1 MNRKAILE
9 KVANYMADKGK
20 FMSQDEYKR
29 ASDKPFNFV
38 ALRRIWASWSRL
50 EGLIQ
55 VNYPAQWEKMNSP
68 VVAPKV
74 EEKPHVDGVKL
85 GTPKPVAKK
94 KAPAKKEK

>member
-29 ASDKPFNFV
+29 AADKPFNFV

-50 EGLIQ
+50 EGLIKA
-55 VNYPAQWEKMNSP
+55 NYPAQWEKMNSP
-68 VVAPKV
+68 VVPKV

>member
-1 MNRKAILE
+1 MNRKAILG

-29 ASDKPFNFV
+29 AADKPFNFV

-55 VNYPAQWEKMNSP
+55 VNYPAQWEKMKSP

-85 GTPKPVAKK
+85 GTPKPVVKK